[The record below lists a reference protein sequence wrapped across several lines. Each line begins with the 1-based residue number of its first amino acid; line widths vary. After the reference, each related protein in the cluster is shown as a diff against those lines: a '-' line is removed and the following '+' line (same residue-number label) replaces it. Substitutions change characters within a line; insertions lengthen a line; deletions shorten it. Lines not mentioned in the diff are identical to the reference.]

1 MIRNEIVTVADLCVD
16 LLFVGNVKPIY
27 GQVEQF
33 VNDYTVELG
42 GSTAIF
48 SSQFTKL
55 GGQIKLIGKVGEDVF
70 GNYLVERLRG
80 LNVPPTHI
88 IKSTTE
94 KTAVGLGLAYHGDR
108 AMLTYLG
115 ALSEMGGEEL
125 LQTGLFDKP
134 QHVHITSYYLLAH
147 LHAFWKQQVPLLK
160 EKGATI
166 SLDTNWSPF
175 GDWHAVHAILPF
187 VDVFIP
193 NEQEALHISGQFSVL
208 DAGKWLSDFCKLTVI
223 KCGGDGAVVFS
234 KDAAAISFEVPAYL
248 KQELKIADTTGAGD
262 NFDAGFLKAWLSG
275 SKLEDCVRDGMI
287 CGTMS
292 LKQVGGIMSQPTDL
306 TLIRSRIKETAK

>member
-1 MIRNEIVTVADLCVD
+1 MKNEILTVADLCVD
-16 LLFVGNVKPIY
+16 LLFVGDVKPIY

-80 LNVPPTHI
+80 LNVPPTYI

-115 ALSEMGGEEL
+115 ALSEMGGDEL
-125 LQTGLFDKP
+125 LSTGLFDKP

-147 LHAFWKQQVPLLK
+147 LQDFWKQQVPLLSK
-160 EKGATI
+160 KGTTI

-175 GDWHAVHAILPF
+175 GDWNKVHAILPF

-193 NEQEALHISGQFSVL
+193 NEQEALHISGQSSVL
-208 DAGKWLSDFCKLTVI
+208 EAGTWLSDFCKLTVI

-234 KDAAAISFEVPAYL
+234 KDAVTSFEVPAYL
-248 KQELKIADTTGAGD
+248 KQDLKIADTTGAGD

-275 SKLEDCVRDGMI
+275 SRVEDCVRDGMI

-292 LKQVGGIMSQPTDL
+292 LKQVGGIASQPADL
-306 TLIRSRIKETAK
+306 NLIRSKIKAAVK